1 MAEAHGPSHWG
12 SYQCDFNNN
21 NISFSFYIGM
31 PETQAEA
38 LVDSL
43 VQIMQVE
50 MDYMTKNMVTKPQ
63 QASRLILFLS
73 TSVLYIDP

>member
-1 MAEAHGPSHWG
+1 
-12 SYQCDFNNN
+12 
-21 NISFSFYIGM
+21 M

-63 QASRLILFLS
+63 QASRLIFFLS